1 MLLPFF
7 PSASTSATATSP
19 APHETLSKLLSLDFG
34 MSPQEWWVLLEY
46 YGLRGALVVV
56 LLTLAWTMAGWFSSV
71 VRTSLRRLKF
81 DETLT
86 LFLAKLTW
94 WGVMGLA
101 ALACLSK
108 FGVETTSFAAVIGA
122 GGLAIGLAFQGT
134 LSNFAA
140 GAMLLIFRPYKV
152 GDFVNIAGHLGKVS
166 EIELF
171 TTSIDTPD
179 NRRIIIPNSSIF
191 GSVIENITHNRNRR
205 VEVLVG
211 VAYSADIDETRRV
224 LEEAARATPASLLD
238 PPLAVVLNELGGS
251 SVNWSVRV
259 WSRTQDY
266 GQVRQDLIREIKL
279 RLDRAGLEIPFPQMD
294 LNIRNAAAANISI
307 GRAA

>member
-1 MLLPFF
+1 MHLPLLPLAAESSV
-7 PSASTSATATSP
+7 PASP
-19 APHETLSKLLSLDFG
+19 QPEETLSKLLSLDFG
-34 MSPQEWWVLLEY
+34 MSSQEWWVLLEY

-56 LLTLAWTMAGWFSSV
+56 LLTLAWTMAGWSSSV
-71 VRTSLRRLKF
+71 VRNSLLRLKF

-179 NRRIIIPNSSIF
+179 NRRIIIPNGSIF
-191 GSVIENITHNRNRR
+191 GAVIENITHNRTRR
-205 VEVLVG
+205 VEVQVG
-211 VAYSADIDETRRV
+211 IAHSADVDETRRV
-224 LEEAARATPASLLD
+224 LEEAARGTPGTLLD
-238 PPLAVVLNELGGS
+238 PPMAVVLNDLS
-251 SVNWSVRV
+251 NTSVVWAVRV

-266 GQVRQDLIREIKL
+266 ITVRQALLREIKL
-279 RLDRAGLEIPFPQMD
+279 RLDEAGLEIPFPPMD
-294 LNIRNAAAANISI
+294 VYLRSAPSTGTALSKAA
-307 GRAA
+307 